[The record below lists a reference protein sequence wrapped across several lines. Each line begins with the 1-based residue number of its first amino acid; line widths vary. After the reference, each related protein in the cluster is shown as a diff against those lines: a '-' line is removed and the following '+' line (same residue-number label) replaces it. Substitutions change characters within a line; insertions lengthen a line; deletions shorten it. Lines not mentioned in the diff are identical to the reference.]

1 MRATYTLDPAAALVQ
16 EPPFS
21 YGANPFPDE
30 GLVRK
35 THALRG
41 EFVVLEND
49 LAALYAVDLLHLQ
62 QQVELHAGRFPERL
76 LFRLTAEEVEALPL
90 SVRRSSN
97 NGPRAFTA
105 AGVLMLACVIG
116 SERAVAVSVR
126 IMALFVRMRQVL
138 VANQDLLLRLERL
151 GQRAGETSAGIASTL
166 NDLESL
172 FAPTPSSEGAGI
184 NN

>member
-1 MRATYTLDPAAALVQ
+1 MDATYSLDQDLTLVQ
-16 EPPFS
+16 DPPFR

-49 LAALYAVDLLHLQ
+49 LATLYGVDLAHLQ
-62 QQVELHAGRFPERL
+62 RQVQLHARRFPDHL
-76 LFRLTAEEVEALPL
+76 LFRLTTEEVKALPL
-90 SVRRSSN
+90 SVRRSLTVD
-97 NGPRAFTA
+97 PRAFTA

-116 SERAVAVSVR
+116 SERAVAISVR

-138 VANQDLLLRLERL
+138 INNQDLLLRLERL
-151 GQRAGETSAGIASTL
+151 DQRARSSDADISGTL
-166 NDLESL
+166 HDIDQL
-172 FAPTPSSEGAGI
+172 FASPSIG
-184 NN
+184 N